1 MGRTSDRELLRQAAA
16 LPLSY
21 PEEGAT
27 AWARLPAGYRWTER
41 TLTLGSG
48 DDVHERACTGLLSWQ
63 MHRRAGIAI
72 TATAATA
79 APGSC
84 VLLVIGRRPLAI
96 TAACR
101 VVYDVASDQQRGF
114 AYGTLP
120 GHPVSGEESFVVT
133 HHDDDRVTFT
143 IRAFSRPATL
153 VARAGRPLTNLAQN
167 LMTSRYLRSLRS
179 IASVVPAP

>member
-1 MGRTSDRELLRQAAA
+1 MGRTSDRDLLQRASA

-27 AWARLPAGYRWTER
+27 AWAGLPAGYHWTER

-48 DDVHERACTGLLSWQ
+48 DDVYQRACTGLLSWQ

-79 APGSC
+79 IPGTC
-84 VLLVIGRRPLAI
+84 ALLVIGRRPLAI

-101 VVYDVASDQQRGF
+101 VVYDVAAERQRGF

-120 GHPVSGEESFVVT
+120 GHPVRGEESFIVT

-143 IRAFSRPATL
+143 IRAFSLPATL
-153 VARAGRPLTNLAQN
+153 VARTGGPLTSLTQN

-179 IASVVPAP
+179 IASASKV